1 MLKQQQET
9 MSKDLSEDEA
19 TEADA
24 IKTYKELVAAKN
36 SEFNTLQAAIEEKMA
51 RAGELGVAN
60 AESANDGGDT
70 GDALEKDK
78 KLLADSKA
86 SCAARAKEWEAEK
99 NTRGEEV
106 LALADT
112 IKMLNSDEALELFKK
127 AIPSASFLQIP
138 VTTSAVKAQ
147 ALAALQKAQKHHNP
161 KLDFIAL
168 ALRGKKVGLD
178 SVVSMIDKMIGAL
191 KMDQKEDDDK
201 VAYCKLEF
209 DKADDEK
216 KAFERK
222 VSDAETAIKDAKESV
237 ATLIKE
243 IEATKAAIVELDGEV
258 AIAGAQRQKENAAY
272 KTLVTQNAAAE
283 ELITMAKTRLNKF
296 YGGAFLQSKTSM
308 DVVAM
313 MSTLIADLQKETAVA
328 ETEEKNAQADYE
340 TAMADAKETRISQ
353 TKSLEDKESA
363 KSDADEAVQTNVDA
377 KTAAGKELQG
387 VLDYI
392 MTLRA
397 DCDWIIKYYDTR
409 KSARGDELDALGKAK
424 DVLNGADFSFVQVA
438 QSESRALRGVSRHF

>member
-1 MLKQQQET
+1 
-9 MSKDLSEDEA
+9 
-19 TEADA
+19 
-24 IKTYKELVAAKN
+24 
-36 SEFNTLQAAIEEKMA
+36 LQAAIEEKMA

-60 AESANDGGDT
+60 AEAANDGGDT

-86 SCAARAKEWEAEK
+86 GCAARAKDWEAEK
-99 NTRGEEV
+99 NTRGQEV
-106 LALADT
+106 AALADT

-161 KLDFIAL
+161 KRDFIAL
-168 ALRGKKVGLD
+168 ALRGKKVGLGA
-178 SVVSMIDKMIGAL
+178 VVSMIDKFIEAL
-191 KMDQKEDDDK
+191 NMDQKEDDDK

-222 VSDAETAIKDAKESV
+222 VSDAETAMKDAKESV

-258 AIAGAQRQKENAAY
+258 AIAGVQRQKENAAY

-283 ELITMAKTRLNKF
+283 ELITMAKTRLGKF
-296 YGGAFLQSKTSM
+296 YGGAFLQAKTSM

-328 ETEEKNAQADYE
+328 DTEEKNAQADYE

-392 MTLRA
+392 MVLRA

-409 KSARGDELDALGKAK
+409 KQARGDELDALGKAK